1 MQELNL
7 TSQRVIRELL
17 ERHGFTFSKALGQN
31 FIINPSICPR
41 IAQMGGAAPGVGVL
55 EIGAGVGVLTAELA
69 RRADKVVCLEI
80 DSRLLPIL
88 EETLESFP
96 NVTIMNQDILKAD
109 LRGILLRELTGLEI
123 VVCANLPY
131 YITSPILMA
140 LLEQQLP
147 ITSITAMVQKEAA
160 QRICAQPGTRQ
171 AGAITVAVHYYSRPQ
186 ILFQVSRGSFL
197 PPPTVDSAVIRLN
210 ILSQPA
216 VKVTDP
222 KWFFAAVRGAF
233 AQRRKTLLNT
243 LGASLGLPKEEMR
256 QILAAAKVLESAR
269 AEELTLEDFGRI
281 SDVLASGFLSER
293 PDR

>member
-31 FIINPSICPR
+31 FIVNPSICPR

-69 RRADKVVCLEI
+69 RRADKVVCVEI
-80 DSRLLPIL
+80 DGRLLPIL
-88 EETLESFP
+88 EETLAPFS
-96 NVTIMNQDILKAD
+96 NVTIINQDVLKAD
-109 LRGILLRELTGLEI
+109 LRGILLRELAGLEV

-160 QRICAQPGTRQ
+160 QRICTQPGTRQ
-171 AGAITVAVHYYSRPQ
+171 AGAITAAVHYYSRPQ
-186 ILFQVSRGSFL
+186 VLFQVSRGSFL
-197 PPPTVDSAVIRLN
+197 PPPTVDSAVIRLEMLPN
-210 ILSQPA
+210 PA
-216 VKVTDP
+216 VEVIDP
-222 KWFFAAVRGAF
+222 KCFFAVVRGAF

-243 LGASLGLPKEEMR
+243 LSASLGKPKEQMR
-256 QILAAAKVLESAR
+256 EILAAAQVSEGAR
-269 AEELTLEDFGRI
+269 AEALTLADFGRI
-281 SDVLASGFLSER
+281 SDVLVSDFLPKQSQ
-293 PDR
+293 